1 MPEASINAFSSLS
14 NLFEGSATSPGAYAL
29 ALYSGLWAFDGW
41 DQTSYVAGEMKNV
54 NRDLPR
60 VIHVSLAIVVLIFL
74 STVTSYFVILAPS
87 LVSRTNTVA
96 LDFGS
101 AVFGTAGGLLFAF
114 LVAFSC
120 FGALNGSFYTSSR
133 LVYVAGREGYLPA
146 IFGRL
151 NSRTRTPLAAT
162 VLQAVLII
170 LFVLFGSGFASLV
183 NFYGVCSWFFYFV
196 TVCGLLSLRI
206 KEPNLERPYQVR
218 GDEAILSVFIH
229 R

>member
-1 MPEASINAFSSLS
+1 MPEASIHAFSSLS
-14 NLFEGSATSPGAYAL
+14 SLFEGSATSPGAYAL

-60 VIHVSLAIVVLIFL
+60 VIHSSLAVVVLIFL
-74 STVTSYFVILAPS
+74 STVTSYFVVLTPV

-101 AVFGTAGGLLFAF
+101 AVFGTGGGLLFAF

-133 LVYVAGREGYLPA
+133 LVYVAGREGYLP
-146 IFGRL
+146 IVFGRL
-151 NSRTRTPLAAT
+151 NNRTRTPVAAT
-162 VLQAVLII
+162 ILQALLII

-183 NFYGVCSWFFYFV
+183 NFYGVCSWFFYFF

-206 KEPNLERPYQVR
+206 KEPNLERPYQVNFQATR
-218 GDEAILSVFIH
+218 SRIF